1 MPARRREAAMRLI
14 GVDVGGTFTDIVFAD
29 TATGQTLIHKVP
41 TTRDDPSRGV
51 VAGIAELC
59 SRSDIRRDAV
69 DHVFHG
75 TTIGTNAVLEHD
87 GAVTGMI
94 TTAGYRDV
102 VHIGRHQRPQHYSIR
117 QEVPW
122 QDRPLARRRHRQT
135 VAERLIPPRGEILV
149 PLDEAGVREA
159 ARSLRDD
166 GVEAIAVCFLF
177 SYLNPAHEV
186 RARDIVREE
195 APDCF
200 VCTSAEVA
208 PQFREF
214 ERFTTALL
222 NAFVGPRLRDYVARL
237 EASLGQE
244 SFTADLHVMRS
255 NGGVATA
262 ATVARNPVQTL
273 LSGPAAGILGG
284 GRIVALSG
292 HRRLITFDVGGTSAD
307 IGIVVD
313 GRLVEATARDT
324 WIGGYPLL
332 APMLDIHTIGAGG
345 GSIAHVDSGGA
356 FRVGPHSAGADP
368 GPAAYGRGG
377 VDPTVTDA
385 NLVLGRL
392 DPDNFLGGA
401 MRLDPD
407 AARRGIGGLAQRLGL
422 GLEETA
428 EGVLTI
434 VNANMAN
441 AISSRTVQ
449 KGLDP
454 RGFALVAFGGA
465 GPLHGAE
472 VARALGIPEVIVPA
486 YPGITSAVG
495 LVTTDLKYDA
505 VRTEFQ
511 AGDTVD
517 LDRLDADLAA
527 MQRELTRQLVADG
540 VAPDDAVFERSGDL
554 RYVGQG
560 YELRVPFPDGK
571 LDQAA
576 LAQIFARF
584 VELHRAEYGH
594 VFDASPIEI
603 VNIRVTGVGH
613 MPKIAAPRPTS
624 GGSLVEALVKTARC
638 AFRHDGALEI
648 MATPFYRRSDL
659 PLEQPIA
666 GPAIVLQTDSTTVVP
681 PGTTLIAE
689 IGGNLILTI
698 DQ

>member
-1 MPARRREAAMRLI
+1 MRLI

-29 TATGQTLIHKVP
+29 TETGQTLIHKVP
-41 TTRDDPSRGV
+41 TTQDDPSQGV
-51 VAGIAELC
+51 VAGIGELC
-59 SRSDIRRDAV
+59 SRSDLRREAI
-69 DHVFHG
+69 DHVLHG
-75 TTIGTNAVLEHD
+75 TTIGTNAVLEYD
-87 GAVTGMI
+87 GAVTGLI
-94 TTAGYRDV
+94 TTAGYRDI

-122 QDRPLARRRHRQT
+122 QDRPLARRRHRLT
-135 VAERLIPPRGEILV
+135 VAERLVPPRGDVLI

-159 ARSLRDD
+159 ARALRDD

-177 SYLNPAHEV
+177 SYLNPAHEA

-244 SFTADLHVMRS
+244 GFAADLHVMCS

-284 GRIVALSG
+284 AWSGALS
-292 HRRLITFDVGGTSAD
+292 RRDRLITFDVGGTSAD

-313 GRLVEATARDT
+313 GRFVEATARDT

-332 APMLDIHTIGAGG
+332 APMIDVHTIGAGG

-356 FRVGPHSAGADP
+356 VRVGPHSAGADP

-377 VDPTVTDA
+377 TQPTVTDA

-407 AARRGIGGLAQRLGL
+407 AARRAVGDLARRLGL
-422 GLEETA
+422 GLEEAA
-428 EGVLTI
+428 EGILTI

-472 VARALGIPEVIVPA
+472 VARALGIPEIIVPA

-495 LVTTDLKYDA
+495 LLTTDLKYDA
-505 VRTEFQ
+505 VRTVFQ
-511 AGDTVD
+511 AGDAID
-517 LDRLDADLAA
+517 LDRLNRDLAA
-527 MQRELTRQLVADG
+527 MQEELARQLAADG
-540 VAPDDAVFERSGDL
+540 VAAIDAAFERSGDL

-560 YELRVPFPDGK
+560 YELRVPFPEGP
-571 LDQAA
+571 LDAAA
-576 LAQIFARF
+576 LRQILHRF
-584 VELHRAEYGH
+584 GELHRVEYGH
-594 VFDASPIEI
+594 VFEASPIEI
-603 VNIRVTGVGH
+603 VNIRVSGIGR
-613 MPKIAAPRPTS
+613 MPKIAPFRPAS
-624 GGSLVEALVKTARC
+624 GGSLAEALVKTARC
-638 AFRHDGALEI
+638 AFRRHGSFDAL
-648 MATPFYRRSDL
+648 MTPFYRRGLL
-659 PLEQPIA
+659 PLRQRIA
-666 GPAIVLQTDSTTVVP
+666 GPAIVLQTDSTTVGP
-681 PGTTLIAE
+681 PDANLTADE
-689 IGGNLILTI
+689 SGNLILRLEG
-698 DQ
+698 

>member
-1 MPARRREAAMRLI
+1 MRLI
-14 GVDVGGTFTDIVFAD
+14 GVDVGGTFTDIVLAD
-29 TATGQTLIHKVP
+29 TETGQTVIHKVP
-41 TTRDDPSRGV
+41 TTPDDPSLGV

-59 SRSDIRRDAV
+59 ARSEVSRAAI
-69 DHVFHG
+69 DHVLHG
-75 TTIGTNAVLEHD
+75 TTIGTNAVLEYV

-94 TTAGYRDV
+94 TTAGYRDI

-117 QEVPW
+117 QEIPW
-122 QDRPLARRRHRQT
+122 QDRPLARRRHRHT
-135 VAERLIPPRGEILV
+135 VAERLVPPRGDVLV
-149 PLDEAGVREA
+149 PLDETGVREA
-159 ARSLRDD
+159 ARALRDD
-166 GVEAIAVCFLF
+166 GVEAIAICFLF
-177 SYLNPAHEV
+177 SYLNPAHET

-200 VCTSAEVA
+200 VCASAEVA

-237 EASLGQE
+237 EASLGE
-244 SFTADLHVMRS
+244 EGFAADLHVMCS

-284 GRIVALSG
+284 AWSGALSG

-307 IGIVVD
+307 IGIVAD
-313 GRLVEATARDT
+313 GRFVEATARDT

-377 VDPTVTDA
+377 VEPTATDA

-401 MRLDPD
+401 MRLDLD
-407 AARRGIGGLAQRLGL
+407 AAQRAVGELAQRLGL
-422 GLEETA
+422 GLEEAA

-472 VARALGIPEVIVPA
+472 VARALGIPEIIVPA

-495 LVTTDLKYDA
+495 LLTTDLKYDA

-511 AGDTVD
+511 AGETID
-517 LDRLDADLAA
+517 LDRLNRDLAA
-527 MQRELTRQLVADG
+527 MQEELTRQLAADG
-540 VAPDDAVFERSGDL
+540 VVATDTAFERSGDL

-560 YELRVPFPDGK
+560 YELRVPFPDGV
-571 LDQAA
+571 LDPVA
-576 LAQIFARF
+576 LRQVLRRF
-584 VELHRAEYGH
+584 GELHHAEYGH

-603 VNIRVTGVGH
+603 VNIRVSGIGH
-613 MPKIAAPRPTS
+613 IPKIAPSRPTG
-624 GGSLVEALVKTARC
+624 GGSLAVALVKTAPC
-638 AFRHDGALEI
+638 VFRSNGRLDAI
-648 MATPFYRRSDL
+648 TTPFYRRSLL
-659 PLEQPIA
+659 PLGQTIA

-681 PGTTLIAE
+681 PDATLTADE
-689 IGGNLILTI
+689 SGNLILRI
-698 DQ
+698 EG

>member
-1 MPARRREAAMRLI
+1 MRLI

-29 TATGQTLIHKVP
+29 TTTGHTLIHKVP
-41 TTRDDPSRGV
+41 TTPDDPSRGV
-51 VAGIAELC
+51 VAGIDELCTRAELP
-59 SRSDIRRDAV
+59 RDTIA
-69 DHVFHG
+69 HVLHG

-94 TTAGYRDV
+94 TTAGYRDI

-122 QDRPLARRRHRQT
+122 QDRALARRRHRYT
-135 VAERLIPPRGEILV
+135 VAERLAPPRGDVLL
-149 PLDEAGVREA
+149 PLDEAAVREA
-159 ARSLRDD
+159 ARALRAD
-166 GVEAIAVCFLF
+166 GVEAIAICFLF

-200 VCTSAEVA
+200 VCASAEVA

-237 EASLGQE
+237 ETSLGRAG
-244 SFTADLHVMRS
+244 FAADLHVMCS

-284 GRIVALSG
+284 AWSGALSG
-292 HRRLITFDVGGTSAD
+292 RAEDGHQVGQRLITFDVGGTSAD

-313 GRLVEATARDT
+313 GRFAEATARDT
-324 WIGGYPLL
+324 WIAGYPLL
-332 APMLDIHTIGAGG
+332 APMIDIHTIGAGG
-345 GSIAHVDSGGA
+345 GSIAHIDQGGA

-377 VDPTVTDA
+377 SEPTVTDA

-392 DPDNFLGGA
+392 DPGNFLGGA
-401 MRLDPD
+401 MRLDLD
-407 AARRGIGGLAQRLGL
+407 AARRVVGALASRLGV
-422 GLEETA
+422 GLEAAA
-428 EGVLTI
+428 EGILTI

-472 VARALGIPEVIVPA
+472 VARALGIPEIIVPA

-495 LVTTDLKYDA
+495 LLTTDLKYDA
-505 VRTEFQ
+505 VRTVFQ
-511 AGDTVD
+511 AGEAIDR
-517 LDRLDADLAA
+517 DRLNRDLEA
-527 MQRELTRQLVADG
+527 MQLELSRQLVADR
-540 VAPDDAVFERSGDL
+540 VADGDMEFARAGDL

-560 YELRVPFPDGK
+560 YELRVPLPDGP
-571 LDQAA
+571 LDAAA
-576 LAQIFARF
+576 LAAVFQRF
-584 VELHRAEYGH
+584 GELHRTEYGH
-594 VFDASPIEI
+594 VFASSPIEI
-603 VNIRVTGVGH
+603 VNIRVTGIGQ
-613 MPKIAAPRPTS
+613 MAKIAPPRPMP
-624 GGSLVEALVKTARC
+624 GGSLAAALVKTAVC
-638 AFRHDGALEI
+638 AFRFDDHLQQI
-648 MATPFYRRSDL
+648 ATPFYQRALL
-659 PLEQPIA
+659 PLGERIA

-681 PGTTLIAE
+681 PGATLTADS
-689 IGGNLILTI
+689 GGNLILRLE
-698 DQ
+698 

>member
-1 MPARRREAAMRLI
+1 MPVRRCEAAMRLI

-29 TATGQTLIHKVP
+29 TTTGQTLIHKVP

-59 SRSDIRRDAV
+59 SRSDIRRRAV

-94 TTAGYRDV
+94 TTEGYRDV
-102 VHIGRHQRPQHYSIR
+102 VHIGRHQR
-117 QEVPW
+117 
-122 QDRPLARRRHRQT
+122 T
-135 VAERLIPPRGEILV
+135 VAERLIPPRGDVLI

-159 ARSLRDD
+159 ARALRDD

-177 SYLNPAHEV
+177 SYLNPAHEA
-186 RARDIVREE
+186 RTRDIVREE
-195 APDCF
+195 APEIF
-200 VCTSAEVA
+200 VCSSAEVT

-237 EASLGQE
+237 EGSLGQE
-244 SFTADLHVMRS
+244 GFAAELHVMCS
-255 NGGVATA
+255 NGGVATP
-262 ATVARNPVQTL
+262 ATVAKTPVSTL
-273 LSGPAAGILGG
+273 LSGPAAGVLGG
-284 GRIVALSG
+284 AWSGALSG
-292 HRRLITFDVGGTSAD
+292 RDRLITFDVGGTSAD

-313 GRLVEATARDT
+313 GRFAEAMARDT
-324 WIGGYPLL
+324 WIGGYPVL
-332 APMLDIHTIGAGG
+332 APILDIHTIGAGG
-345 GSIAHVDSGGA
+345 GSIAHIDNAGA
-356 FRVGPHSAGADP
+356 FRVGPRSAGADP

-377 VDPTVTDA
+377 AEPTVTDA

-392 DPDNFLGGA
+392 DPENFLGGA
-401 MRLDPD
+401 MRLDHT
-407 AARRGIGGLAQRLGL
+407 AARRAIDGLSKRLGL
-422 GLEETA
+422 GLEEAA
-428 EGVLTI
+428 EGILTI

-472 VARALGIPEVIVPA
+472 VARALGIPEIIVPA

-495 LVTTDLKYDA
+495 LLTTDLKYDA

-527 MQRELTRQLVADG
+527 MQRELTRQLAADG
-540 VAPDDAVFERSGDL
+540 VAPDDAVFERSGAL

-584 VELHRAEYGH
+584 AELHRAEYGH
-594 VFDASPIEI
+594 VFEASPIEI
-603 VNIRVTGVGH
+603 VNIRVTGIGH
-613 MPKIAAPRPTS
+613 MPKIAAPRLKS
-624 GGSLVEALVKTARC
+624 GGSIVEALVKNARC
-638 AFRHDGALEI
+638 AFRHNGALERL
-648 MATPFYRRSDL
+648 ATPFYRRDRL

-689 IGGNLILTI
+689 VGGNLILTI